1 MTLDTS
7 VPYIISRSRV
17 SLEDLKPLGSSI
29 VQDLLNV
36 IYLSDPKVLA
46 NSGWPRKPGFKSE
59 KKNVWRH
66 SKILFQRKLHN
77 Y

>member
-1 MTLDTS
+1 MTLDIS
-7 VPYIISRSRV
+7 VPYISRNRV
-17 SLEDLKPLGSSI
+17 SLEDLKALGSSI